1 MIVTR
6 KAISRRTILRGM
18 GATVA
23 LPLLDAMIPA
33 LTAAQNTPAKA
44 VRRLG
49 VVYHPNGVIYEKW
62 LPKGVGANFELS
74 PTLAGLQPFKDQLI
88 VVTGLFMDLAEAL
101 GDGGG
106 DHSRASGGYLS
117 GVHVKKSDAV
127 VEGGISMDQIAARA
141 FERET
146 QLSSLQL
153 QMDDNSLV
161 GSCDVGYSCAYSST
175 ISWLTPTLPLMT
187 ENNPRVVFE
196 RLFGATDSTDPGVRA
211 ARLRQDRSILDSV
224 RDRVKQ
230 LQRQLG
236 AADNTRVNDY
246 LTSLRDVERRI
257 QKTEEQSAKEVPD
270 VARPAG
276 IPESFDEH
284 AHLLYDLQLL
294 AYQADITRV
303 ITFMYGREQS
313 PRPYPQIGVPE
324 PHHSM
329 THHQNDPVKMEK
341 CVKIQQYHLKLFTD
355 YLEKLRNTPD
365 GDGSLLDHM
374 IILYGG
380 GISNSDRHTHGPL
393 PTLVVGGGGGALK
406 GGRHLVYPEH
416 TPLTNLQLTLLNV
429 LGVPTE
435 KIGDSTGQFKELS
448 EVGVSALGSADGHR
462 AVLVRRCCAID
473 CGLNIRERRP
483 ARRIAQ
489 QLTSLEHP
497 TTQDVQ
503 QLLPEQPAHH
513 DGEYE
518 ERDQRAEHDARPLVL
533 HGLVSPKTREWFWD
547 SGLRQSERAAALF
560 DGLLVDHHPADRN
573 AIQNDPNPPL
583 GLWLCDYAKGAIVLR
598 RARVGVDDPIGN
610 PHKTRALGPILQGT
624 RQHPLPSTRL
634 PAARSCPCSTRHG

>member
-1 MIVTR
+1 MIVTK
-6 KAISRRTILRGM
+6 KAISRRTVLRGM
-18 GATVA
+18 GAVVA
-23 LPLLDAMIPA
+23 LPLLDAMVPA
-33 LTAAQNTPAKA
+33 LTAAANTAAKPI
-44 VRRLG
+44 RRLG
-49 VVYHPNGVIYEKW
+49 VVYHPNGVIYDKW
-62 LPKGVGANFELS
+62 LPKGAGADFELS
-74 PTLAGLQPFKDQLI
+74 PTLAGLQPFKDKLI
-88 VVTGLFMDLAEAL
+88 VVTNLFMDPAEAL

-106 DHSRASGGYLS
+106 DHSRASGGYLN
-117 GVHVKKSDAV
+117 GVHVRKSDTV
-127 VEGGISMDQIAARA
+127 VEAGISMDQIAARA

-153 QMDDNSLV
+153 QMDDNSIV

-175 ISWLTPTLPLMT
+175 ISWLTPTLPLIT

-196 RLFGATDSTDPGVRA
+196 RLFGASDSTDPRVRT
-211 ARLRQDRSILDSV
+211 ARLHQDRSILDSV
-224 RDRVKQ
+224 MDRVKQ

-270 VARPAG
+270 VVRPAG
-276 IPESFDEH
+276 IPDSFDDH

-294 AYQADITRV
+294 AYQADVTRV

-324 PHHSM
+324 PHHPL
-329 THHQNDPVKMEK
+329 THHQNDPAKMEK

-365 GDGSLLDHM
+365 GEGSLLDNM

-380 GISNSDRHTHGPL
+380 GISNSDRHSHGPL

-406 GGRHLVYPEH
+406 GGRHIVCPEH

-448 EVGVSALGSADGHR
+448 EVGG
-462 AVLVRRCCAID
+462 
-473 CGLNIRERRP
+473 
-483 ARRIAQ
+483 
-489 QLTSLEHP
+489 
-497 TTQDVQ
+497 
-503 QLLPEQPAHH
+503 
-513 DGEYE
+513 
-518 ERDQRAEHDARPLVL
+518 
-533 HGLVSPKTREWFWD
+533 
-547 SGLRQSERAAALF
+547 
-560 DGLLVDHHPADRN
+560 
-573 AIQNDPNPPL
+573 
-583 GLWLCDYAKGAIVLR
+583 
-598 RARVGVDDPIGN
+598 
-610 PHKTRALGPILQGT
+610 
-624 RQHPLPSTRL
+624 
-634 PAARSCPCSTRHG
+634 